1 MSEFASGEVED
12 SSPIMQGTEADKA
25 ADFAN
30 YFCSYGYLYHQKQML
45 MDHVRMRAYHSAI
58 MSNKSL
64 FEGKVVLDVGTG
76 SGVLALW
83 AAQAGAAKVFAV
95 EYTDMAIHAR
105 KLIEKNGMSHIVEVI
120 QSSVE
125 DLQLPCQVDIIV
137 SEWMGYILL
146 RESMLDS
153 VIRAR
158 NRWMKPEGSMFPSH
172 ATMYFSA
179 ISFEEDREG
188 KYNDYHGSLH
198 EWEKFSGEM
207 QNFYNIDMSSM
218 SESYK
223 KEQVDYYIYSALWTE
238 LRVEH
243 VIGQPVVIKRLDL
256 NTCTLKDAECVNSV
270 PFEIQIPFP
279 VRVSGYA
286 GWFTVNFNGSTATP
300 ATKRVTLST
309 GPEAGYTHWGQ
320 QVFYLHD
327 AIDCSAETKLHGNVS
342 MTRQLKNKRLYDL
355 NLDFK
360 VDDLP
365 EEVKAVYE
373 IP

>member
-1 MSEFASGEVED
+1 
-12 SSPIMQGTEADKA
+12 
-25 ADFAN
+25 
-30 YFCSYGYLYHQKQML
+30 ML

-64 FEGKVVLDVGTG
+64 FEGKVILDVGTG

-83 AAQAGAAKVFAV
+83 AAQAGAAKVYAV
-95 EYTDMAIHAR
+95 EYTDMAKHAR

-125 DLQLPCQVDIIV
+125 DLQLPCKVDIIV

-158 NRWMKPEGSMFPSH
+158 NKWMKPEGSMFPSH

-179 ISFEEDREG
+179 ISFEDDREG
-188 KYNDYHGSLH
+188 KYNDYHGSLA

-207 QNFYNIDMSSM
+207 SSFYNIDMSSM
-218 SESYK
+218 SEAYK
-223 KEQVDYYIYSALWTE
+223 KEQSDYYIYSSLWTE

-243 VIGQPVVIKRLDL
+243 VIGQPVVIKRMDL
-256 NTCTLKDAECVNSV
+256 NTCTLKDAECVNQV

-286 GWFTVNFNGSTATP
+286 SWFTVNFNGSTATP
-300 ATKRVTLST
+300 AVKRVTLST

-327 AIDCSAETKLHGNVS
+327 AIDCTTDTKLHGNVE
-342 MTRQLKNKRLYDL
+342 MVRQTKNKRLYEL

-360 VDDLP
+360 VDDS
-365 EEVKAVYE
+365 EEVVKGTYE

>member
-1 MSEFASGEVED
+1 
-12 SSPIMQGTEADKA
+12 
-25 ADFAN
+25 
-30 YFCSYGYLYHQKQML
+30 ML

-58 MSNKSL
+58 MSNKAL
-64 FEGKVVLDVGTG
+64 FEGKVILDVGTG

-95 EYTDMAIHAR
+95 EYTDMAVHAR
-105 KLIEKNGMSHIVEVI
+105 KLIERNGMSHIVEVI

-179 ISFEEDREG
+179 VSFEEDREG
-188 KYNDYHGSLH
+188 KYNDYHGSLN
-198 EWEKFSGEM
+198 EWDKFSGEM
-207 QNFYNIDMSSM
+207 KNFYNIDMSSM
-218 SESYK
+218 TDAYK
-223 KEQVDYYIYSALWTE
+223 KEQEDYYIYSALWTE

-243 VIGQPVVIKRLDL
+243 VIGQPVVIKRMDL
-256 NTCTLKDAECVNSV
+256 NTCTLKDAECVNQV

-279 VRVSGYA
+279 VRVSGFA

-342 MTRQLKNKRLYDL
+342 MTRQVKNKRLYDL

-360 VDDLP
+360 VDDR
-365 EEVKAVYE
+365 EEEIKGKYE